1 VQLPPPTHTIRYEPA
16 ERSPDSCR
24 ACETDQWFLALPIG
38 RATNAVIRI
47 FSRSVP
53 LRTVGLRISEA
64 LLVFTALVLACRA
77 GTGQHFA
84 WTATT
89 YCQVVVVGSV
99 ILLCLSCLD
108 FYEPQV
114 TTHHAHSL
122 SRMIQAMGLTMLI
135 APVFHAWLRVRI
147 DVATVLFGMVLVGVA
162 LTTSRYLF
170 EELARRPMLAEP
182 AVVWGSGPLAAS
194 IIRELRRRPD
204 IGIRVLGMVDYAYA
218 DNTFAGV
225 RYLGPPE
232 VIWTMA
238 ESGQARR
245 IIVATDERR
254 GCLPVERLMEVK
266 AAGLSVE
273 DGTEFYEELTGK
285 VWLSAFSISLLL
297 FSRRVRRSSVR
308 LFLNRAFSVFFA
320 VIALIVASPVMLITA
335 VLIRLDSDGPAI
347 LRQTRVGENG
357 RHFTLYKFRS
367 MKVGADRA
375 GTLAPATHDDPR
387 CTRVG
392 KWIRRLRLDE
402 LPQFFN
408 ILKGDMY
415 FVGPRPFV
423 PDQEAWLV
431 RQIPHY
437 RQRWAVRPGATGW
450 AQVHRDYCSS
460 IEDNADKLSYDL
472 FYIKNLSM
480 GLDLVT
486 LLKTFK
492 ILLVGRGGR

>member
-1 VQLPPPTHTIRYEPA
+1 MIR
-16 ERSPDSCR
+16 
-24 ACETDQWFLALPIG
+24 L
-38 RATNAVIRI
+38 

-53 LRTVGLRISEA
+53 LRTVALGISEG
-64 LLVFTALVLACRA
+64 LLVFTALLLACRA
-77 GTGQHFA
+77 GAGQHLA
-84 WTATT
+84 WTPTT
-89 YCQVVVVGSV
+89 YGQVGVVGSV
-99 ILLCLSCLD
+99 ILLCMCCLD
-108 FYEPQV
+108 FYEPRV
-114 TTHHAHSL
+114 TSHQAHSL
-122 SRMIQAMGLTMLI
+122 SRMMQAMGLTMLI
-135 APVFHAWLRVRI
+135 IAALPHAWLRVRI
-147 DVATVLFGMVLVGVA
+147 DLATVLFGMLLVGAV

-170 EELARRPMLAEP
+170 AELAMRPTLAEP

-194 IIRELRRRPD
+194 IIRELHRRPD
-204 IGIRVLGMVDYAYA
+204 IGIRVLGIVDHA
-218 DNTFAGV
+218 DHADAGDTFAGV

-245 IIVATDERR
+245 IIIAIGERR
-254 GCLPVERLMEVK
+254 GCLPVERLMAVK

-273 DGTEFYEELTGK
+273 DGTELYEELTGK
-285 VWLSAFSISLLL
+285 VWLGAFSISVLL
-297 FSRRVRRSSVR
+297 FSRRLRTSSVK
-308 LFLNRAFSVFFA
+308 LFLNRSFSFFFA
-320 VIALIVASPVMLITA
+320 VIALIIASPVMLITA

-347 LRQTRVGENG
+347 LQQTRVGENG
-357 RHFTLYKFRS
+357 RHFTLFKFRS

-375 GTLAPATHDDPR
+375 GTLAPATRDDPR

-392 KWIRRLRLDE
+392 KWIRRFRLDE
-402 LPQFFN
+402 MPQLFN

-423 PDQEAWLV
+423 PDQEASLV
-431 RQIPHY
+431 RQIPYY

-450 AQVHRDYCSS
+450 AQVHRGYCSS

-472 FYIKNLSM
+472 FYIKNVSM

-492 ILLVGRGGR
+492 ILLLGRGGR